1 MDKQEKNYKEGRFE
15 FTVYVNDHIICKRN
29 FSIPNYIENSM
40 NTEEF
45 KSTVDDIVRLVDN
58 DLKSKSRVY
67 TWHFY
72 NPMPEQHSSEFS
84 DPLLKPWECTFKLVI
99 SDNHRDVISK
109 IWDGYAY
116 PKFVRDKVDLTNKNV
131 RIVTRDGNVQTY
143 DKDSFF
149 KGKDGKLSIELETIK
164 GMILDKPD
172 ELYQIT
178 RMICDT
184 CGAKD
189 YASKKDAIFTT
200 SGVYRNVDYARDENG
215 NAIIAG
221 DSDTVLRKTGP
232 SRKYSYRL
240 KDINRKFISDWG
252 KAVSEKTKTYQNT
265 LY

>member
-1 MDKQEKNYKEGRFE
+1 MDKQEKSYKEGRFE
-15 FTVYVNDHIICKRN
+15 FTVFVSDHIICKRN
-29 FSIPNYIENSM
+29 FSISNYIENSM

-45 KSTVDDIVRLVDN
+45 KSTVDDIVKLIDN

-72 NPMPEQHSSEFS
+72 NPMPGQELPEFS
-84 DPLLKPWECTFKLVI
+84 EPLLKPWACTFKLVI
-99 SDNHRDVISK
+99 SDNHRDVISR

-143 DKDSFF
+143 DKESFF
-149 KGKDGKLSIELETIK
+149 KDKDGKLSTELETIK
-164 GMILDKPD
+164 GMIYDKSD
-172 ELYQIT
+172 VLYQIT

-189 YASKKDAIFTT
+189 YASKKDAVFTT
-200 SGVYRNVDYARDENG
+200 VGVYRNTDYDRDENG
-215 NAIIAG
+215 NVVTDENG
-221 DSDTVLRKTGP
+221 NEKLHKTGP

-252 KAVSEKTKTYQNT
+252 KAVSEKTKEYQKT

>member
-29 FSIPNYIENSM
+29 FSIPNYVENSM

-45 KSTVDDIVRLVDN
+45 KYTVDDIVNLIDN

-67 TWHFY
+67 TWHFF
-72 NPMPEQHSSEFS
+72 NPMPGQQNPEFS
-84 DPLLKPWECTFKLVI
+84 EPLLKPWECTFKLVI
-99 SDNHRDVISK
+99 SDNHRDVISR

-131 RIVTRDGNVQTY
+131 RIITRNGNVQTY
-143 DKDSFF
+143 DKKSFF
-149 KGKDGKLSIELETIK
+149 EGNDGKLSIELETIK

-178 RMICDT
+178 KMICDP

-189 YASKKDAIFTT
+189 YSSKKDASYTT
-200 SGVYRNVDYARDENG
+200 MGVYRNVDYDRDENG
-215 NAIIAG
+215 NIIIDENGNKKAH
-221 DSDTVLRKTGP
+221 KTGYTM
-232 SRKYSYRL
+232 KYNYNVNN
-240 KDINRKFISDWG
+240 INRNYISNWG
-252 KAVSEKTKTYQNT
+252 KIVSKKTKEYQKT